1 MVKRIPLDTLDIAS
15 RLKARN
21 PSTWANQFKTNLDVD
36 KLVSI
41 IAVANLKGGV
51 GKSTIAVNLACELA
65 KHQKVVVIDA
75 DLQGTASSWAE
86 QDRLPVEV
94 NALPLEADTDI
105 ENWVKQVLGQKAD
118 HVVIDCPPHVGP
130 STFGAIGISDMT
142 LVPVMPSGTDLL
154 ATVPAIR
161 IIRAAQSTRRDRG
174 PLCLLVPSRVD
185 RRTAAGREIEATLK
199 TLGEPV
205 SPCVRQRT
213 ALVDAFSTGTWIGE
227 FAPGSDS
234 HEDIKA
240 LATTVKRR
248 WLMELR
254 QMRDDQRTSRSSW
267 RPPRDNAAVDETG
280 TQAVSL

>member
-1 MVKRIPLDTLDIAS
+1 MDL
-15 RLKARN
+15 
-21 PSTWANQFKTNLDVD
+21 D

-65 KHQKVVVIDA
+65 KHQKVVLIDA

-86 QDRLPVEV
+86 QDQLPIEV
-94 NALPLEADTDI
+94 KALPLEADTDA
-105 ENWVKQVLGQKAD
+105 ETWVNHVLGQKAD
-118 HVVIDCPPHVGP
+118 HVIIDCPPHVGP

-142 LVPVMPSGTDLL
+142 LVPVMPSGTDLM
-154 ATVPAIR
+154 ATVPAIQ
-161 IIRAAQSTRRDRG
+161 IIRAAQSVRRDRG

-185 RRTAAGREIEATLK
+185 RRTAAGREIEATLE

-227 FAPGSDS
+227 FAPGSDA

-254 QMRDDQRTSRSSW
+254 QMRDDQRTSRTTW
-267 RPPRDNAAVDETG
+267 RPPRSNGAVSDTETH
-280 TQAVSL
+280 AVSL